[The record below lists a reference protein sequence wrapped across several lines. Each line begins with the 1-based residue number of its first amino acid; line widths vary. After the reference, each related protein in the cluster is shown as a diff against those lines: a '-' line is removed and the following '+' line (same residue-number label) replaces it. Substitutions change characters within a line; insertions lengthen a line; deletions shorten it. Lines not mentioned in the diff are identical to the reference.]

1 MSCWRVELTQ
11 KYWLTRF
18 SCQWWLLTDQIT
30 LHLETGQPDW
40 SVSSSGESVPH
51 WTKPVTLYIY
61 MNSCETPPAAHSSTC
76 WWKYGT
82 GLLKTEKQKG
92 RHCHSV
98 SCWDTQILLST
109 KAMSPSTTA
118 LREFNKRWISSFQ
131 RLLGDKKKPQRNW
144 SQNIQ
149 CDDKRPSQRT
159 QKQFS

>member
-30 LHLETGQPDW
+30 LHLEIGQPDW
-40 SVSSSGESVPH
+40 SVSSSGKSVPH
-51 WTKPVTLYIY
+51 WTKPVTSYIIWIPVRHHLLPTLWHAGGN
-61 MNSCETPPAAHSSTC
+61 MELDF
-76 WWKYGT
+76 WK
-82 GLLKTEKQKG
+82 LFKKQKG

-98 SCWDTQILLST
+98 SFRDTQISQ
-109 KAMSPSTTA
+109 AMSPSTTA

-131 RLLGDKKKPQRNW
+131 RLLGDKKTPQRNW

-149 CDDKRPSQRT
+149 CDDKTSSQRT
-159 QKQFS
+159 QK